1 MSSPALGGDLVL
13 AARPVTPEAFAP
25 YGRMVAAGDRV
36 KLGNKA
42 ASVLVALDPREV
54 GPRRVLTL
62 QRFVGAKR
70 LLVPLAADGFLL
82 VVAGAGDPPA
92 GPAAAY
98 LVRGGTGVV
107 LDAGVWHAGPYP
119 LTDGTVLEAVEVTG
133 PADHVDRCSVLDAFG
148 AEGLRLMT
156 SDEEGA
162 PGTGLDLADDLAI
175 TLAEGLR
182 GRLALGC
189 LAFDGLTVGDADD
202 ALREEGD
209 RLEAALRAQWGG
221 ETSPSEIPAL
231 KPVRDLYR
239 ALGLDPTKTRPASEA
254 LLRRV
259 LQGRPLY
266 RVNSLVDAMNLCSLT
281 TLVPFGVYDRARIV
295 APVMLR
301 FGSVG
306 EGYEGIGRGRVG
318 VEGKPVLVDR
328 DGPFGNPTA
337 DSLRTSVG
345 HGTTKALVVLYL
357 PPTVDAAHVDRFLGA
372 ASAAVV
378 RACGGAETGRRVVR

>member
-1 MSSPALGGDLVL
+1 
-13 AARPVTPEAFAP
+13 
-25 YGRMVAAGDRV
+25 
-36 KLGNKA
+36 
-42 ASVLVALDPREV
+42 
-54 GPRRVLTL
+54 
-62 QRFVGAKR
+62 
-70 LLVPLAADGFLL
+70 
-82 VVAGAGDPPA
+82 
-92 GPAAAY
+92 
-98 LVRGGTGVV
+98 
-107 LDAGVWHAGPYP
+107 
-119 LTDGTVLEAVEVTG
+119 
-133 PADHVDRCSVLDAFG
+133 
-148 AEGLRLMT
+148 
-156 SDEEGA
+156 
-162 PGTGLDLADDLAI
+162 
-175 TLAEGLR
+175 
-182 GRLALGC
+182 
-189 LAFDGLTVGDADD
+189 
-202 ALREEGD
+202 
-209 RLEAALRAQWGG
+209 
-221 ETSPSEIPAL
+221 
-231 KPVRDLYR
+231 
-239 ALGLDPTKTRPASEA
+239 
-254 LLRRV
+254 V

-345 HGTTKALVVLYL
+345 HGTTMALVVLYL

>member
-1 MSSPALGGDLVL
+1 M
-13 AARPVTPEAFAP
+13 
-25 YGRMVAAGDRV
+25 
-36 KLGNKA
+36 
-42 ASVLVALDPREV
+42 
-54 GPRRVLTL
+54 
-62 QRFVGAKR
+62 
-70 LLVPLAADGFLL
+70 
-82 VVAGAGDPPA
+82 
-92 GPAAAY
+92 
-98 LVRGGTGVV
+98 
-107 LDAGVWHAGPYP
+107 
-119 LTDGTVLEAVEVTG
+119 
-133 PADHVDRCSVLDAFG
+133 
-148 AEGLRLMT
+148 
-156 SDEEGA
+156 
-162 PGTGLDLADDLAI
+162 
-175 TLAEGLR
+175 
-182 GRLALGC
+182 
-189 LAFDGLTVGDADD
+189 
-202 ALREEGD
+202 
-209 RLEAALRAQWGG
+209 
-221 ETSPSEIPAL
+221 
-231 KPVRDLYR
+231 RDLYR

-281 TLVPFGVYDRARIV
+281 TLVPFGVYDRGRIV

-378 RACGGAETGRRVVR
+378 RACGGAESGRRVVR